1 MFRLTVWLQ
10 VYRLVCCE
18 RSRKCVRLRQPSLVY
33 STENFLLPPCSGHR
47 AEVTF
52 RGDNLTG
59 ALECMQRRDETF
71 NRRFVAILLPDL
83 RGGGAER
90 VMLDLAHEFARQG
103 HTVEFVLRRAR
114 GELLDEARSSF
125 PVVELGVDRARQV
138 PLALARYLRRR
149 RPDALLTAMWP
160 LTSAAV
166 AARWLARSKT
176 RIVVSDHGMLSAQYA
191 PRGCLHRLLMRASMM
206 LTYRFADSCV
216 AVSKGLAE
224 DVAML
229 AAMNTGDIAVIHNPV
244 RMPSSNVDTAPAEKL
259 WGDAGGK
266 RIVTVGRMKQVKNHA
281 LLLRAFAMLPQSL
294 DATLM
299 LVGNGELETVLRAQA
314 VQLGISDRVVFAG
327 FQTDPAPFYATA
339 DLFVLSSDR
348 EGFGNVIVE
357 ALAAGTPVVSTDC
370 PAGPAEI
377 LDGGRFGT
385 LVPVG
390 DEMALAAAIARTLGM
405 NPDRERLRSRA
416 LAFAPE
422 VAAARYLE
430 LLACPVMSIQRK

>member
-1 MFRLTVWLQ
+1 MPT
-10 VYRLVCCE
+10 
-18 RSRKCVRLRQPSLVY
+18 
-33 STENFLLPPCSGHR
+33 TPPLD
-47 AEVTF
+47 T
-52 RGDNLTG
+52 NLKSI
-59 ALECMQRRDETF
+59 
-71 NRRFVAILLPDL
+71 AILLPDL

-90 VMLDLAHEFARQG
+90 VNLDLAYEFVRQG
-103 HTVEFVLRRAR
+103 HAVEFVLRRAR
-114 GELLDEARSSF
+114 GELLEEARSSF
-125 PVVELGVDRARQV
+125 PVTELGVDRARQV

-149 RPDALLTAMWP
+149 RPDALLAAMWP

-191 PRGCLHRLLMRASMM
+191 PRGGLHRLFMRASMM

-216 AVSKGLAE
+216 AVSKGLAD

-229 AAMNTGDIAVIHNPV
+229 AAMSAGDVIVIHNPV
-244 RMPSSNVDTAPAEKL
+244 RMPSPNADTAPAEKL
-259 WGDAGGK
+259 WGDTAGK
-266 RIVTVGRMKQVKNHA
+266 RIITVGRMKQVKNHA
-281 LLLRAFAMLPQSL
+281 LLLRAFARLPQSL

-299 LVGNGELETVLRAQA
+299 LVGNGELENALRAQA

-327 FQTDPAPFYATA
+327 FQAGPAPFYATA

-377 LDGGRFGT
+377 LDGGKFGV
-385 LVPVG
+385 LAPVG
-390 DEMALAAAIARTLGM
+390 DEMALAAAVEQALGM
-405 NPDRERLRSRA
+405 NPDRERLRARA
-416 LAFAPE
+416 HAFSPD

-430 LLACPVMSIQRK
+430 LLA